1 MEKIRYTQKIKNQD
15 RVIIRNIIL
24 VICLIA
30 FLAVFIGFIACIG
43 NGNYFD
49 LIIYGIAFIVII
61 LIQFSTIFIC
71 YELIIQYDD
80 GILRIT
86 KSFGAIRKIL
96 LDCKCEE
103 IDVEKYSDKIDYGKI
118 IVLSPKSC
126 VSNRYVLKLSGRK
139 FLLNLDDY
147 MYSLIE
153 VAHDIS

>member
-1 MEKIRYTQKIKNQD
+1 MEKLRYTQKIKNQD
-15 RVIIRNIIL
+15 RLIIRNIIL

-30 FLAVFIGFIACIG
+30 FLAILIGSIACIG

-49 LIIYGIAFIVII
+49 LIIYGVALIVII
-61 LIQFSTIFIC
+61 MIQFSTLFIC

-86 KSFGAIRKIL
+86 KTFGAVKKVL
-96 LDCKCEE
+96 LDCDCKK